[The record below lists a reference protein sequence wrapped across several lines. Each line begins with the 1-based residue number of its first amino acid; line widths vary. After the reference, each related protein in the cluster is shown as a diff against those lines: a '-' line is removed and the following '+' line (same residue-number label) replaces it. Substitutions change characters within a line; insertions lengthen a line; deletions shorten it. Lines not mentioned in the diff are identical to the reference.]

1 MPAIEFMAKTPIM
14 SAVGDAAG
22 AVGSA
27 AMKAAQMVGTSQ
39 TKFSVDPAEA
49 EKLIKGLL
57 DARKELDQL
66 YNDAADI
73 AFVNSPGKDIYSGFA
88 TMAVRKAA
96 GDEQGGYRW
105 ANLEAQKALDE
116 TIKNIEDALKVYKET
131 EAGTTS
137 TFKG

>member
-1 MPAIEFMAKTPIM
+1 MPSIEFMAKTPVM
-14 SAVGDAAG
+14 SAGQAVGDM
-22 AVGSA
+22 
-27 AMKAAQMVGTSQ
+27 AMKTMSQMVGTTQ

-57 DARKELDQL
+57 EARRELTRL
-66 YNDAADI
+66 YDDAADI
-73 AFVNSPGKDIYSGFA
+73 VNINSPGKDIYSGFA

-96 GDEQGGYRW
+96 GDEAGGYRW

-116 TIKNIEDALKVYKET
+116 TIKNIEDALKVYRET
-131 EAGTTS
+131 EGNNQA